1 MNITTG
7 IDIIEVKRIREKFS
21 NDDKLIHLIF
31 TENEI
36 KQVDNLK
43 IKYIVLAGK
52 WASKEA
58 FAKAIGTGISEEL
71 DWKDMEII
79 NDITGKPEIIVSNR
93 IITKYKIKSLSL
105 SISHISEYAVASVV
119 ILID

>member
-58 FAKAIGTGISEEL
+58 FAKAIGTGIGEGL